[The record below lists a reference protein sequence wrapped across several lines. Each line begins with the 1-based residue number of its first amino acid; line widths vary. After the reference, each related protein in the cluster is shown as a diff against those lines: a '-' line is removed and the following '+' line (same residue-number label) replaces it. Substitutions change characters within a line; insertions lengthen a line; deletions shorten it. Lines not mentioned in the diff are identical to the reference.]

1 MAESAS
7 SSSPPGPYVG
17 RNSAILKVSP
27 DRFPRTLQDIELDYR
42 ERKNQKRL
50 KKSTNAVHDFIPNNA
65 VRIRNSISFSGMFAH
80 IGARVQFSPDL
91 AEPGPNSRHVYVV
104 SSPHWVFP
112 GSYRHWSLYS
122 QGHFYHL
129 TIDDSASCL
138 VESATSTSEN
148 IGRRSKTILNHQDLS
163 SENTSDFMKYDDNR
177 MKVAL
182 IAYQVGKTDYT
193 HDEIYKLA
201 GWIIKHMP
209 IYSRFGDNCQK
220 FDYSLLYR
228 TVMTKRD
235 FATFVGNGLQLVKWD
250 TARSTS
256 TGQSGNGHQSCI
268 QNGYEICNGIAKVS
282 RLLSYKVIAD
292 CTDVLF
298 GARSVSI
305 AVRTLY
311 REGPR
316 AIGAYDPNG
325 HSSQTSYAWH
335 RWAADFAEERQI
347 LKRKVQE
354 RYEDIRDRKWKDA
367 ERGRRETAK
376 ELYDRALELK
386 RQGAKFTALEI
397 WWYGRVLRVA
407 PEPSVAQ
414 EASQAAER
422 DVTV

>member
-1 MAESAS
+1 M
-7 SSSPPGPYVG
+7 
-17 RNSAILKVSP
+17 
-27 DRFPRTLQDIELDYR
+27 
-42 ERKNQKRL
+42 
-50 KKSTNAVHDFIPNNA
+50 KKSRNAVHDFIPNNA
-65 VRIRNSISFSGMFAH
+65 VRIRDSISLSDSFAH
-80 IGARVQFSPDL
+80 IGARVQFDPDL

-104 SSPHWVFP
+104 STPHKQRL
-112 GSYRHWSLYS
+112 GSYKHWSLYS

-129 TIDDSASCL
+129 TVNDSASCL
-138 VESATSTSEN
+138 VESATSTSKN
-148 IGRRSKTILNHQDLS
+148 IGRRSNTILNHQDLS

-220 FDYSLLYR
+220 FVYSLLGR

-282 RLLSYKVIAD
+282 RLLSNGFIAYYAD
-292 CTDVLF
+292 IFF
-298 GARSVSI
+298 GATPASI
-305 AVRTLY
+305 AIRILY
-311 REGPR
+311 REGAR
-316 AIGAYDPNG
+316 AIGAHNPNG
-325 HSSQTSYAWH
+325 HSSQVSYAWH
-335 RWAADFAEERQI
+335 LLAADYVEFRQG
-347 LKRKVQE
+347 LKRGVQE
-354 RYEDIRDRKWKDA
+354 MYKDIRDRKWNDA
-367 ERGRRETAK
+367 LRGRRETAK
-376 ELYDRALELK
+376 ELYDWVLERK
-386 RQGAKFTALEI
+386 RQEGKKITALEI
-397 WWYGRVLRVA
+397 WWYERVLRAA

-414 EASQAAER
+414 DASQAAER
-422 DVTV
+422 DLAV